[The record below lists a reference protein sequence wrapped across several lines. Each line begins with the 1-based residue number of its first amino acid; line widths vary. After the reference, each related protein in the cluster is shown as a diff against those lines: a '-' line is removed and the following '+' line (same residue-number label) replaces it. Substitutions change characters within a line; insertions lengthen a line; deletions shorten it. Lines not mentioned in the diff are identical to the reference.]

1 VPVCTRPWSSDRS
14 RTKVPSALEPLIRSW
29 IYGSKHSEN
38 KTHIAA
44 QGKSSP
50 FSSACQSASK
60 PWQPCL
66 DAQTARACCGS
77 GPRPRATRRRKPLV
91 MLDRWGGARRGGFP
105 RASRHVPRGGSRSSD
120 GAARRGLREHARGRQ
135 GCGLA
140 RAGSAHALPG
150 GGDRINRCISA
161 LPAHHDGV
169 SVPSASPRARCSHHR
184 DVGVC
189 AALPVSELRFNL

>member
-1 VPVCTRPWSSDRS
+1 MDLNTQRI
-14 RTKVPSALEPLIRSW
+14 KL
-29 IYGSKHSEN
+29 
-38 KTHIAA
+38 
-44 QGKSSP
+44 KSSVKGKVLP
-50 FSSACQSASK
+50 FHLRVNLQSK
-60 PWQPCL
+60 PWQPRL
-66 DAQTARACCGS
+66 DAQTTRACCGS
-77 GPRPRATRRRKPLV
+77 GPRPRATRRLKPLV
-91 MLDRWGGARRGGFP
+91 MPDRWGGARRGGFP
-105 RASRHVPRGGSRSSD
+105 RASRHAPRGGSRSSD

-135 GCGLA
+135 GGGLA

-189 AALPVSELRFNL
+189 AALPVSELRSNL